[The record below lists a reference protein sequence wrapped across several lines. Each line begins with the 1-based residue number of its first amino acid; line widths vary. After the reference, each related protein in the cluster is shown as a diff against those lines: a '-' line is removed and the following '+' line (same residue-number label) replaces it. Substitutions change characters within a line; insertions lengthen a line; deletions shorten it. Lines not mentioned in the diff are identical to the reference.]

1 MTACICRRFIPTTAF
16 LIAYVS
22 GQYRTTRTRYKVC
35 WFIHQVEFEGQD
47 GWKCF
52 FFSYGCSRLTE
63 KWKRTWENQL
73 LLSAGKCR
81 QRWHCVHC
89 GMEDIWRVLL
99 LWLVIFW
106 VLCAKVVG
114 ATSVWVFFGVSQK
127 WLCLA
132 ITQTYTESI
141 LTIFGKMFL
150 RKYAIK
156 WYFIFPPHL
165 TSASALPGEMNR
177 DKNSILSLNA
187 VLLHCHT
194 STSRWLNLV
203 SLVTC
208 NSCSCCYMTLQIS
221 NLIVSGVKLWTVIG
235 P

>member
-1 MTACICRRFIPTTAF
+1 VPNENFHCQKLLKNVKFDLLDSKKCQLANLVHFPVLLSNYNGMTACICRRFIPTTAF

-132 ITQTYTESI
+132 ITQTYTNRFWQFLAKCSWESMQSNGI
-141 LTIFGKMFL
+141 LFS
-150 RKYAIK
+150 
-156 WYFIFPPHL
+156 HL
-165 TSASALPGEMNR
+165 
-177 DKNSILSLNA
+177 I
-187 VLLHCHT
+187 
-194 STSRWLNLV
+194 
-203 SLVTC
+203 
-208 NSCSCCYMTLQIS
+208 
-221 NLIVSGVKLWTVIG
+221 
-235 P
+235 